1 MSVTETM
8 ARIYALLDKHAPKLM
23 TPVNV
28 GAMTT
33 GRCDIRRGR
42 PLSEGEKRAALTMRN
57 KGWKYDQ
64 IAQEFGVSRT
74 TVYRAINPGYHA
86 H

>member
-8 ARIYALLDKHAPKLM
+8 TRIYALLDKHAPKLM

-28 GAMTT
+28 GAMTR
-33 GRCDIRRGR
+33 GKYDIRRGR
-42 PLSEGEKRAALTMRN
+42 ALTESEKVKARRLR
-57 KGWKYDQ
+57 KSGHGYDE
-64 IAQEFGVSRT
+64 IAWSLGVSRT
-74 TVYRAINPGYHA
+74 TVYRAVNPGNHA

>member
-1 MSVTETM
+1 M

-28 GAMTT
+28 GAITS
-33 GRCDIRRGR
+33 GRYDISRGR
-42 PLSEGEKRAALTMRN
+42 PLTETEKRTALRMRKN
-57 KGWKYDQ
+57 GWKYDE

-74 TVYRAINPGYHA
+74 TVYRAVNPGYHA